1 MNRILLAVALAAA
14 IFASVWVFRGGK
26 EEAQALPSKSSVS
39 GMAQAPRNPSPDV
52 VLAIKPGTRVATK
65 AAPEVSK
72 LSPLMKEFTTG
83 PVKPLHDRLS
93 QKASRTP
100 EENYVLARILVA
112 CTEIPG
118 QYRDPRKTNIDEE
131 RKSFAAS
138 VSEKDPNRAQRIA
151 AFEKISERTC
161 AGFEGMKTDPQ
172 RVKDLMAEA
181 AAGGDPKA
189 RARAIAEQLRPGGAV
204 NGNNMPT
211 LTDQQLDTL
220 RDVARSGDPYAVMI
234 VGSLLASTW
243 GDLLIRAGPDERPI
257 DQRAFYDAWALAA
270 CNSGYDCGPT
280 NNTLLNG
287 CVQNGNCGAQSLEEY
302 LYFYGNS
309 PQQSQL
315 INEYRSQLIRAM
327 QGGDWSYFGFVRA
340 RPPGGSVFVFGAP
353 GP

>member
-1 MNRILLAVALAAA
+1 LNRTVLAILVAAV
-14 IFASVWVFRGGK
+14 IFATVWVFRGGK
-26 EEAQALPSKSSVS
+26 ESAEMPPMNSSSSV
-39 GMAQAPRNPSPDV
+39 APQSRRPPAPDV
-52 VLAIKPGTRVATK
+52 VLAIKPGSRSPAK
-65 AAPEVSK
+65 AADSPK
-72 LSPLMKEFTTG
+72 LSPLMKELTTS
-83 PVKPLHDRLS
+83 PVRPLYDRLS
-93 QKASRTP
+93 QKTSRTP
-100 EENYVLARILVA
+100 EESYVLARILVA
-112 CTEIPG
+112 CTEVAG
-118 QYRDPRKTNIDEE
+118 QLRDPLKKNAEEE
-131 RKSFAAS
+131 RKNFASA

-151 AFEKISERTC
+151 AFEKITERTC

-172 RVKDLMAEA
+172 RVKDLMSEA

-189 RARAIAEQLRPGGAV
+189 RARAIAEQLRPGGVV

-220 RDVARSGDPYAVMI
+220 RDVARSGDPYAMMI
-234 VGSLLASTW
+234 VGSLLSSTW

-270 CNSGYDCGPT
+270 CNAGYDCGPS

-287 CVQNGNCGAQSLEEY
+287 CAQNGNCGAQNLEEY

-315 INEYRSQLIRAM
+315 INQYRSHLISAM
-327 QGGDWSYFGFVRA
+327 QSGDWSYFAFVRA